1 MEIKVKSL
9 DPVPEKS
16 VQEVE
21 ETLLQKHEKETAVN
35 TADENTAAE
44 VVENQPV
51 EQNTENSSEV
61 ESPTIK
67 DEDVLSYIKNR
78 YDKDISS
85 VDDLFAEKEQAGELP
100 EDVSKYLDFKKET
113 GRGFEDFVKAKKNYD
128 ELNDD
133 QVLAEYYSL
142 TETDLDSE
150 DIHYLMDEKF
160 SYDQELDDEK
170 DIKKKNIAKKRE
182 LSKAK
187 KYLNEFKEKYRVP
200 LESSGSAIS
209 EKQNKEIE
217 AYRSYIEE
225 SKSALEANQRKNE
238 FFLKK
243 TNEVFNPEFKGFE
256 FEVGDKKVK
265 YSYGDVNEMKSKQS
279 DLNNFV
285 KKYVGEDGLIS
296 DAKGW
301 HTALSAAMNPQ
312 RFANYFYE
320 QGKADAI
327 GDVTKKSKNVNMNI
341 RQTPQSIGD
350 TGFKARQVSDSS
362 GRGLRIKS
370 KKK

>member
-9 DPVPEKS
+9 DSVPEKS
-16 VQEVE
+16 TQEVE
-21 ETLLQKHEKETAVN
+21 ETLLKKHEE
-35 TADENTAAE
+35 ENDDKFTD
-44 VVENQPV
+44 VVEKQPV
-51 EQNTENSSEV
+51 EQVAEDSAV

-85 VDDLFAEKEQAGELP
+85 VDDLFAQREETNNLP
-100 EDVSKYLDFKKET
+100 EEVSKYLDYKKNT
-113 GRGFEDFVKAKKNYD
+113 GRGFEDFVKVNKKYD
-128 ELNDD
+128 DLTED

-142 TETDLDSE
+142 TESDLDSE

-160 SYDQELDDEK
+160 SYDEDLDDEK
-170 DIKKKNIAKKRE
+170 EIKKKNIAKKRE

-187 KYLNEFKEKYRVP
+187 TYLNELKEKYRIP
-200 LESSGSAIS
+200 LESSGNSIS
-209 EKQNKEIE
+209 EEQVKEIE
-217 AYRSYIEE
+217 AYKSYIKN
-225 SKSALEANQRKNE
+225 SQSAKEVNEKKNE
-238 FFLKK
+238 FFVKR

-279 DLNNFV
+279 DLNNLV
-285 KKYVGEDGLIS
+285 SKYVGDDGLIN

-301 HTALSAAMNPQ
+301 HRALSAAMDPQ
-312 RFANYFYE
+312 RFASYFYE

-327 GDVTKKSKNVNMNI
+327 GDVTKKSKNVNMSI

-350 TGFKARQVSDSS
+350 TGFKARQVSDTS